1 MRSLLRFSVF
11 TLALLVASEAFSF
24 ECCWKPFVYQQ
35 TMPTPV
41 VQQNYPVG
49 YYYFPVII
57 QPVVVPVV
65 VRPIIQ
71 EYYVP
76 RVEYTMTPV
85 IRYDLHRVYKY

>member
-1 MRSLLRFSVF
+1 MRNLLRFSIF

-24 ECCWKPFVYQQ
+24 ECCWKPVVRQPVPP
-35 TMPTPV
+35 TM

-57 QPVVVPVV
+57 QPVVVPMVI
-65 VRPIIQ
+65 RPVIQ

-76 RVEYTMTPV
+76 RVEYYVTPV
-85 IRYDLHRVYKY
+85 IHYDLHRVYKY

>member
-1 MRSLLRFSVF
+1 MNSLLRFSIF

-24 ECCWKPFVYQQ
+24 ECCWKPFVQQ

-41 VQQNYPVG
+41 IQQNYPVG

-57 QPVVVPVV
+57 QPVVVPMVI
-65 VRPIIQ
+65 RPVIQ

-76 RVEYTMTPV
+76 RVEYYVTPV
-85 IRYDLHRVYKY
+85 IHYNLHRVYKY